1 MPLLDSILG
10 GNVLGF
16 VNNLI
21 GQFHLS
27 PEDKA
32 KLQAAIDANQTAI
45 QLAQIDLEKNAQQ
58 AVSTET
64 DEAIKAYAAEQTTD
78 DGYTKHWRPTFGYM
92 VTLLLFWNYAIV
104 PLFGRTPV
112 AIPDRLFE
120 MFGALLLVAIGGR
133 TFEKIFPPSQGKG

>member
-1 MPLLDSILG
+1 VSILDQLIG
-10 GNVLGF
+10 GNLGQVF
-16 VNNLI
+16 KDVVS
-21 GQFHLS
+21 QFHLS

-32 KLQAAIDANQTAI
+32 KMQAAIDENQKEI
-45 QLAQIDLEKNAQQ
+45 QLAQLALETKAQEQ
-58 AVSTET
+58 VSAET
-64 DEAIKAYAAEQTTD
+64 TAALDAYKAEQTTD

-112 AIPDRLFE
+112 TIPDRLFE

-133 TFEKIFPPSQGKG
+133 SFEKIFGAGK

>member
-1 MPLLDSILG
+1 MPILDNILG

-16 VNNLI
+16 VNGLI
-21 GQFHLS
+21 DKFKLS

-32 KLQAAIDANQTAI
+32 KFQAAIDANQTQI
-45 QLAQIDLEKNAQQ
+45 QLAQIELEKNAQSQ
-58 AVSTET
+58 VSAET
-64 DEAIKAYAAEQTTD
+64 TAALAAYQAEQTTD

-112 AIPDRLFE
+112 VIPDRLFE

-133 TFEKIFPPSQGKG
+133 SFEKIFAPGQGK